1 MSIAVARYFY
11 RWCNRWGCYHRNSYH
26 RWTATQRCIY
36 LITDIVSYRMCTRWR
51 TTWDNYQACLCI
63 YIRFVGRWRAR
74 VYRYTRY
81 RCRYTTYLV
90 IRQYIAGSSVSSTA
104 YRMGIV
110 VTRYFYRWC
119 NRWGCYTL
127 HYYRSSSN

>member
-1 MSIAVARYFY
+1 MSITVTRYFY
-11 RWCNRWGCYHRNSYH
+11 RWCRYCCYHRNSYH

-36 LITDIVSYRMCTRWR
+36 LITDIVSYRMCTRWS

-63 YIRFVGRWRAR
+63 YIRLVGRWRAR

-90 IRQYIAGSSVSSTA
+90 IRQYIAGSSISSTA
-104 YRMGIV
+104 YRMSIAV
-110 VTRYFYRWC
+110 ARYFYRWC